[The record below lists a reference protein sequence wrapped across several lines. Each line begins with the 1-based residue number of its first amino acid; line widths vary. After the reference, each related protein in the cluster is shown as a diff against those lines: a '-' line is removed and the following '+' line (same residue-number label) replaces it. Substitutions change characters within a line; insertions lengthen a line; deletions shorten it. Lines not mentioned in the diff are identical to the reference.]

1 MSGQSG
7 SEQIEIASWRPG
19 AAECRNKRHRAR
31 LASRRAGDRAHRD
44 IERGK
49 LVQSTIKTTAAVSSD
64 DTQAAKQ
71 APYWGIA
78 TPPFSTQTSSVA
90 VPHTAARC

>member
-49 LVQSTIKTTAAVSSD
+49 LRPDRIGDKMMPS
-64 DTQAAKQ
+64 
-71 APYWGIA
+71 APRVACIA
-78 TPPFSTQTSSVA
+78 GRACTSLDHNSNKLLRG
-90 VPHTAARC
+90 H